1 MVHGIAPVKNILA
14 ILCAACLLLA
24 MQLASAE
31 EYRIVVVA
39 SAGSG
44 IQSISAKEVR
54 RAYLGASI
62 VLNGVEVK
70 PLLNQSDKLVTEM
83 FLQKV
88 LFMSADAYERQL
100 ISRAF
105 RGGSS
110 PKAYNNPEDLLAALR
125 INNAAITFMLYDTAI
140 ITPGIRIIFNP

>member
-1 MVHGIAPVKNILA
+1 MVHGIAPVKNILS
-14 ILCAACLLLA
+14 ILCAACLLQA
-24 MQLASAE
+24 MQLARAE
-31 EYRIVVVA
+31 EQRIVVVA
-39 SAGSG
+39 NAGSG
-44 IQSISAKEVR
+44 IQSMSAKEVR

-88 LFMSADAYERQL
+88 LFMSADAFERQS

-110 PKAYNNPEDLLAALR
+110 PKVYTTLADLLAALK
-125 INNAAITFMLYDTAI
+125 IDNAAITFMAYDTAI
-140 ITPGIRIIFNP
+140 VTPGIRIIFNP